1 MNLLSECLPGD
12 GSLEDAVAQPVNMRG
27 AEFGV
32 LNEEVGDFGDSAALY
47 PDGNNRKVI
56 NVSFNDFNQ
65 SVSNEYE
72 DSFPQEH
79 SHPRPMPAASGM
91 DHSQYPVNSATAVAN
106 ANQSGIPTLLLANN
120 QNGSN
125 QKLNNF
131 LEALQKIKPQNP
143 VSKQ

>member
-12 GSLEDAVAQPVNMRG
+12 GSMEDSIAQPTNMRG
-27 AEFGV
+27 TEFGA

-47 PDGNNRKVI
+47 PDDNSRKVI

-72 DSFPQEH
+72 DSFPQEN
-79 SHPRPMPAASGM
+79 SHPRQQYPAA
-91 DHSQYPVNSATAVAN
+91 SATAVAN
-106 ANQSGIPTLLLANN
+106 TNQSSIPTLLLANN

-143 VSKQ
+143 VSNQ